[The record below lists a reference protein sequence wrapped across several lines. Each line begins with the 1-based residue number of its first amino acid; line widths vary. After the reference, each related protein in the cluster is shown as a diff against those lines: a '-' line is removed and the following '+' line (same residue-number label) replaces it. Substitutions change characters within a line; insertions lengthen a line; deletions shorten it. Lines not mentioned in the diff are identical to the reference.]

1 MNAAPA
7 VRDHIFVSYR
17 REEARDARGRLYD
30 WLRIAFGPEHVFR
43 DVHSI
48 GDGKWRDKID
58 EAPARSA
65 VCVAVIGPRWAN
77 TGNLPRLT
85 TKAIWSA
92 TSCSTP
98 WPTSNSHLTFAGRRR
113 RRAGVCRPA
122 PALRP
127 LFDTW
132 NARRV
137 TEDRWEDYTRR
148 LIAEIEK
155 AASLTAKADL
165 DTLLHDVGAAQQR
178 VAELEQARH
187 LHAGQIEGLRRTVE
201 DLTRKLAEA
210 PAVGLKIGA

>member
-1 MNAAPA
+1 
-7 VRDHIFVSYR
+7 
-17 REEARDARGRLYD
+17 L
-30 WLRIAFGPEHVFR
+30 
-43 DVHSI
+43 
-48 GDGKWRDKID
+48 
-58 EAPARSA
+58 
-65 VCVAVIGPRWAN
+65 
-77 TGNLPRLT
+77 
-85 TKAIWSA
+85 
-92 TSCSTP
+92 
-98 WPTSNSHLTFAGRRR
+98 
-113 RRAGVCRPA
+113 
-122 PALRP
+122 
-127 LFDTW
+127 

-148 LIAEIEK
+148 LNAEIEK